1 MGDMLGLHCP
11 RILKFHLGSK
21 PTSLLT
27 LEQHW
32 NSSTQQGFMMKF
44 TSKRLFLATIVM
56 ASCGYAGVASAQT
69 AAPAPAGAQPQ
80 MQDKMHRGDGPSM
93 RERFLGSHQEH
104 MAERMAKRQ
113 AELKAKLKITPAQEG
128 AWTTFTAA
136 MKPPANMAGGMG
148 MMHHDPKMKAEMD
161 KLTTPERIDKMQAM
175 RAERMKTMSAEMDK
189 RGAATKAF
197 YVVLSSE
204 QKAVF
209 DAVAMHA
216 GEHGGKG
223 DHGRMGHHN

>member
-1 MGDMLGLHCP
+1 
-11 RILKFHLGSK
+11 
-21 PTSLLT
+21 
-27 LEQHW
+27 
-32 NSSTQQGFMMKF
+32 MMKLS
-44 TSKRLFLATIVM
+44 SKRLFLATIVM
-56 ASCGYAGVASAQT
+56 ASCGYAAVASAQT

-80 MQDKMHRGDGPSM
+80 MQDKMHRGDGPSL
-93 RERFLGSHQEH
+93 RERFMGNHQ
-104 MAERMAKRQ
+104 ERMAKRQ

-136 MKPPANMAGGMG
+136 MQPPANMAGGMMG
-148 MMHHDPKMKAEMD
+148 MRHDPKVKAEMD

-197 YVVLSSE
+197 YAVLSSE

-209 DAVAMHA
+209 DAITP
-216 GEHGGKG
+216 HGGRHGGMGG
-223 DHGRMGHHN
+223 DHGGRGEHGRMGHGG

>member
-1 MGDMLGLHCP
+1 
-11 RILKFHLGSK
+11 
-21 PTSLLT
+21 
-27 LEQHW
+27 
-32 NSSTQQGFMMKF
+32 MMKLS
-44 TSKRLFLATIVM
+44 SKRLFLATIVM
-56 ASCGYAGVASAQT
+56 ASCGYAAVASAQT

-80 MQDKMHRGDGPSM
+80 MQDKMHRGDGPSL
-93 RERFLGSHQEH
+93 RERFMGNHQ
-104 MAERMAKRQ
+104 ERMAKRQ

-136 MKPPANMAGGMG
+136 MQPPANMAGGMMG
-148 MMHHDPKMKAEMD
+148 MHHDPKVKAEMD

-175 RAERMKTMSAEMDK
+175 RAERMKTMGAEMDK

-197 YVVLSSE
+197 YAVLSSE

-209 DAVAMHA
+209 DAVSMHGGHGMGGGDHGGR

-223 DHGRMGHHN
+223 DHRGMGQRG